1 MNCSQ
6 CSNPLTSNAKF
17 CKNCGAR
24 QETPAAET
32 VTTEKIC
39 GHCQAVCKPQ
49 AKFCPKCGTV
59 FGAGAVTNPAT
70 AASVIP
76 PSMAATTATIPAP
89 AISAIPTVTAASD
102 APAASTARTEPPLIE
117 PMDWAA
123 APPAAINAPVFPQR
137 NASPPAFPQEPV
149 RSSKAWVKWAV
160 LALIVAAVAGGV
172 LMASNM
178 KALSGANST
187 PTASQAGKDS
197 VSPEDKAKA
206 DALVG
211 PQGGNTVPVPA
222 APLNDPSSVT
232 IAPPPAINPAPA
244 ASVVNTGPELAPPPV
259 VPAAP
264 AAAPNKPAP
273 VKVQPAKKSG
283 GPSLDDL
290 LD

>member
-6 CSNPLTSNAKF
+6 CSNPLTPNAKF

-32 VTTEKIC
+32 APIEKIC
-39 GHCQAVCKPQ
+39 GHCQAVCKPH

-59 FGAGAVTNPAT
+59 FDAGAVAT
-70 AASVIP
+70 PDTVASPIP
-76 PSMAATTATIPAP
+76 PSIAATTPAVSAMP
-89 AISAIPTVTAASD
+89 AVTAVSD
-102 APAASTARTEPPLIE
+102 APAASIARTEPPLIE
-117 PMDWAA
+117 PMDWAT

-137 NASPPAFPQEPV
+137 HDSPPAFPQEPV
-149 RSSKAWVKWAV
+149 PSSKSWIKWAV

-172 LMASNM
+172 LMANNM
-178 KALSGANST
+178 KALSGSNST
-187 PTASQAGKDS
+187 PAASQAGKDS

-211 PQGGNTVPVPA
+211 PQGGNAVAVPA

-232 IAPPPAINPAPA
+232 IAPPPVINPAPA
-244 ASVVNTGPELAPPPV
+244 APVINTGPELAPPP
-259 VPAAP
+259 AAP
-264 AAAPNKPAP
+264 AVAPNKPAP

-283 GPSLDDL
+283 APSLDDL

>member
-6 CSNPLTSNAKF
+6 CSNPLTPNAKF

-32 VTTEKIC
+32 APTEKTC
-39 GHCQAVCKPQ
+39 GDCRAVCKPQ

-59 FGAGAVTNPAT
+59 FVEDAVAAPAT
-70 AASVIP
+70 AASTIP
-76 PSMAATTATIPAP
+76 PSIAATTSAVPAP
-89 AISAIPTVTAASD
+89 AISAMPAVTAATD
-102 APAASTARTEPPLIE
+102 APAASIARTEPPLIE
-117 PMDWAA
+117 PMDWTA

-137 NASPPAFPQEPV
+137 NDSPPAFPQEPV
-149 RSSKAWVKWAV
+149 RSSKAWIKWAV
-160 LALIVAAVAGGV
+160 LAPIVAAVAGGV

-187 PTASQAGKDS
+187 PPTSQAGKDS

-211 PQGGNTVPVPA
+211 PQGGNAAAVPA

-232 IAPPPAINPAPA
+232 IAPPPVTNPAPA
-244 ASVVNTGPELAPPPV
+244 TPVINTGPELASPSAA
-259 VPAAP
+259 PAAP
-264 AAAPNKPAP
+264 AVAPNKPAP

>member
-6 CSNPLTSNAKF
+6 CSNPLPPNAKF

-32 VTTEKIC
+32 APIEKIC
-39 GHCQAVCKPQ
+39 GDCQAVCKPQ

-59 FGAGAVTNPAT
+59 FAEGAANPAN
-70 AASVIP
+70 AASAIP
-76 PSMAATTATIPAP
+76 SSIAATTSAVSTP
-89 AISAIPTVTAASD
+89 AISAMPVVTTASD
-102 APAASTARTEPPLIE
+102 APTASIARTEPPLIE

-123 APPAAINAPVFPQR
+123 APPATINAPVFPQR
-137 NASPPAFPQEPV
+137 NNSPPAFPQEPV
-149 RSSKAWVKWAV
+149 RSSKAWIKWAV
-160 LALIVAAVAGGV
+160 LVLIVAAVAGGV

-178 KALSGANST
+178 KTLSGANST

-211 PQGGNTVPVPA
+211 PQGGNAAAVPA

-232 IAPPPAINPAPA
+232 IAPSPVTNPAPA
-244 ASVVNTGPELAPPPV
+244 APVINTSPELASP
-259 VPAAP
+259 PAAP
-264 AAAPNKPAP
+264 TAPAVAPNKPAP

>member
-6 CSNPLTSNAKF
+6 CSNPLTPNAKF

-32 VTTEKIC
+32 APIEKIC

-59 FGAGAVTNPAT
+59 FDAGAMATPAA
-70 AASVIP
+70 AASPITPAV
-76 PSMAATTATIPAP
+76 SAMAA
-89 AISAIPTVTAASD
+89 VTAASD
-102 APAASTARTEPPLIE
+102 APAASIARTEPPLIE
-117 PMDWAA
+117 PMDSAA
-123 APPAAINAPVFPQR
+123 APPAAINAQVFPER
-137 NASPPAFPQEPV
+137 HDSPPAFPQEPV
-149 RSSKAWVKWAV
+149 PSSKSWIKWAV

-172 LMASNM
+172 LMANNM
-178 KALSGANST
+178 KALTGANST
-187 PTASQAGKDS
+187 PAASQAGKDS

-211 PQGGNTVPVPA
+211 PQGGNAVAVPA

-232 IAPPPAINPAPA
+232 IAPPPVINPAPA
-244 ASVVNTGPELAPPPV
+244 APVINTGPELAPPP
-259 VPAAP
+259 AAP
-264 AAAPNKPAP
+264 AVAPNKPAP

-283 GPSLDDL
+283 APSLDDL

>member
-6 CSNPLTSNAKF
+6 CSNPLTPNAKF

-32 VTTEKIC
+32 APIEKIC
-39 GHCQAVCKPQ
+39 GHCQAVCKPH

-59 FGAGAVTNPAT
+59 FDAGAVAT
-70 AASVIP
+70 PDTVASPIP
-76 PSMAATTATIPAP
+76 PSIAATTPAVSAMP
-89 AISAIPTVTAASD
+89 AVTAVSD
-102 APAASTARTEPPLIE
+102 APAASIARTEPPLIE
-117 PMDWAA
+117 PMDWAT

-137 NASPPAFPQEPV
+137 HDSPPAFPQEPV
-149 RSSKAWVKWAV
+149 PSSKSWIKWAV

-172 LMASNM
+172 LMANNM
-178 KALSGANST
+178 KALSGSNST
-187 PTASQAGKDS
+187 PAASQAGKDS

-211 PQGGNTVPVPA
+211 PQGGNAVPVPA
-222 APLNDPSSVT
+222 TPLNDLSSVT
-232 IAPPPAINPAPA
+232 IAPPPVINPAPA
-244 ASVVNTGPELAPPPV
+244 APVINTGPELAPPP
-259 VPAAP
+259 AAP
-264 AAAPNKPAP
+264 AVAPNKPAP

-283 GPSLDDL
+283 APSLDDL

>member
-6 CSNPLTSNAKF
+6 CSNPLTPNAKF

-32 VTTEKIC
+32 APIEKIC

-59 FGAGAVTNPAT
+59 FAESAVATPAT
-70 AASVIP
+70 AASGIP
-76 PSMAATTATIPAP
+76 ASIAATTSAASTP
-89 AISAIPTVTAASD
+89 AISAMPTVTAASD
-102 APAASTARTEPPLIE
+102 APAASIARTEPPLIE
-117 PMDWAA
+117 PMDWAT

-137 NASPPAFPQEPV
+137 NDSSPAFPQEPV
-149 RSSKAWVKWAV
+149 RSSKAWIKWAV

-211 PQGGNTVPVPA
+211 PQGGNAAAVPA

-232 IAPPPAINPAPA
+232 IAPLPVTNPAPA
-244 ASVVNTGPELAPPPV
+244 APVINTGPELASPS
-259 VPAAP
+259 AAP
-264 AAAPNKPAP
+264 AVPAVAPNKPAP

>member
-6 CSNPLTSNAKF
+6 CSNPLTPNAKF

-32 VTTEKIC
+32 APIEKIC

-59 FGAGAVTNPAT
+59 FDAGAMATPAA
-70 AASVIP
+70 AASPITPAV
-76 PSMAATTATIPAP
+76 SAMAA
-89 AISAIPTVTAASD
+89 VTAASD
-102 APAASTARTEPPLIE
+102 APAASIARTEPPLIE
-117 PMDWAA
+117 PMDSAA
-123 APPAAINAPVFPQR
+123 APPAAINAPVFPER
-137 NASPPAFPQEPV
+137 HDSPPAFPQEPV
-149 RSSKAWVKWAV
+149 RSSKSWIKWAV

-172 LMASNM
+172 LMANNM
-178 KALSGANST
+178 KALTGANST
-187 PTASQAGKDS
+187 PAASQAGKDS

-211 PQGGNTVPVPA
+211 PQGGNAVAVPA

-232 IAPPPAINPAPA
+232 IAPPPVINPAPA
-244 ASVVNTGPELAPPPV
+244 APVINTGPELAPPP
-259 VPAAP
+259 AAP
-264 AAAPNKPAP
+264 AVAPNKPAP
-273 VKVQPAKKSG
+273 VKAQPAKKSG
-283 GPSLDDL
+283 APSLDDL